1 MKSIQPVLD
10 LIALGYWRF
19 ITFGLDPL
27 SPYTPRA
34 VIAINALE
42 RK

>member
-1 MKSIQPVLD
+1 MNGIRPILD
-10 LIALGYWRF
+10 LLALGYWRF
-19 ITFGLDPL
+19 ISFGLDPL